1 MQSIFKKIVF
11 NRYKMT
17 YYDLNVVKK
26 YAGEKRC
33 KVCKCK

>member
-26 YAGEKRC
+26 ACRGK
-33 KVCKCK
+33 KMQSMQM